1 MTVKKTKTDKNST
14 QTRCTQHSQT
24 EIQKWAG
31 RLWIAYPD
39 EHQKIG
45 IKKASAKVAVDALI
59 YWAAM
64 SGELNGGK
72 ITSKNNLFAAI
83 RDVSESAINE

>member
-1 MTVKKTKTDKNST
+1 MTVKKTETDKGST
-14 QTRCTQHSQT
+14 QTRCTQHSQR
-24 EIQKWAG
+24 EIQKLAD
-31 RLWIAYPD
+31 RLWTAYPE
-39 EHQKIG
+39 EHKRIG
-45 IKKASAKVAVDALI
+45 VKKASAKVAVDALL

-64 SGELNGGK
+64 AGELNGGK

>member
-1 MTVKKTKTDKNST
+1 MAVKKAKTDKGST
-14 QTRCTQHSQT
+14 LTRCTVYSQK
-24 EIQKWAG
+24 EIQKLAG
-31 RLWIAYPD
+31 RLWIAYPE
-39 EHQKIG
+39 EHKKIG

-72 ITSKNNLFAAI
+72 ITARNNLFAALI
-83 RDVSESAINE
+83 DESEGGTNE

>member
-14 QTRCTQHSQT
+14 QTRCTQHSQK
-24 EIQKWAG
+24 EIKKLAG
-31 RLWIAYPD
+31 RLWEAYPA
-39 EHQKIG
+39 EHRRIG
-45 IKKASAKVAVDALI
+45 IKKASAKVAVDALL

-64 SGELNGGK
+64 AGELNGGK

-83 RDVSESAINE
+83 RDVSESVIDE

>member
-14 QTRCTQHSQT
+14 QTRCTQHSQR
-24 EIQKWAG
+24 EIQKLAG
-31 RLWIAYPD
+31 RLWLAYPG

-64 SGELNGGK
+64 SGEMNGGK
-72 ITSKNNLFAAI
+72 ITSKNNLFVAI

>member
-1 MTVKKTKTDKNST
+1 MTVKKIRTDKNST
-14 QTRCTQHSQT
+14 QTRCTQHSQR
-24 EIQKWAG
+24 EIQKLAG
-31 RLWIAYPD
+31 RLWLAYPG

-83 RDVSESAINE
+83 KDVSED

>member
-1 MTVKKTKTDKNST
+1 MTVKKTKTGKDGT
-14 QTRCTQHSQT
+14 LTRCTVHSQK
-24 EIQKWAG
+24 EIQKLAN

-39 EHQKIG
+39 EHKKIG

-64 SGELNGGK
+64 AGELNGGK
-72 ITSKNNLFAAI
+72 ITCENNLFAAI
-83 RDVSESAINE
+83 IDESESGTNE